1 MLCGEEGPPGPEV
14 ALPQMW
20 GGGVQEKCHLLEQ
33 GWGLQ
38 GGGCALLSSAN
49 RVRMALNP
57 QQDETEAVCLLCPG
71 LLRQPLPDFPQGP

>member
-1 MLCGEEGPPGPEV
+1 MLCREGGPPGPEV
-14 ALPQMW
+14 ALPQM
-20 GGGVQEKCHLLEQ
+20 GGRVQGRCHVLEQ
-33 GWGLQ
+33 SWGLW

-57 QQDETEAVCLLCPG
+57 QQEETEAVCLLCPG